1 MDTLLNIIENLG
13 GTFLQINKKNNIN
26 TIVSIN
32 PLKIIKSYTLPNIQ
46 RKLIL
51 LFILNALDIIFTLI
65 LLSTGLFIEAN
76 IIMANIVESPIVA
89 LELKFGLIGG
99 LIGLEYKRIVDATE
113 KQLFW
118 ANIAIGV
125 VLVGYVIINIMH
137 VAWCLLYLV
146 IQ

>member
-1 MDTLLNIIENLG
+1 M
-13 GTFLQINKKNNIN
+13 QINKKNNIN
-26 TIVSIN
+26 TTISTN
-32 PLKIIKSYTLPNIQ
+32 PLKYIKFHTLPNIQ
-46 RKLIL
+46 KKLIL

-65 LLSTGLFIEAN
+65 LLPTGLFIEVN
-76 IIMANIVESPIVA
+76 IIMANIIESPVVA
-89 LELKFGLIGG
+89 LGLKFGVIGG

-137 VAWCLLYLV
+137 VAWCLLYFV
-146 IQ
+146 IW

>member
-1 MDTLLNIIENLG
+1 M
-13 GTFLQINKKNNIN
+13 QINKKNNIN

>member
-89 LELKFGLIGG
+89 LELK
-99 LIGLEYKRIVDATE
+99 
-113 KQLFW
+113 
-118 ANIAIGV
+118 
-125 VLVGYVIINIMH
+125 
-137 VAWCLLYLV
+137 
-146 IQ
+146 

>member
-1 MDTLLNIIENLG
+1 M
-13 GTFLQINKKNNIN
+13 QKNNI
-26 TIVSIN
+26 
-32 PLKIIKSYTLPNIQ
+32 KCHTLPNIQ
-46 RKLIL
+46 KKLIL

-76 IIMANIVESPIVA
+76 TLMANIIESPVVA
-89 LELKFGLIGG
+89 LGLKFGLIGG
-99 LIGLEYKRIVDATE
+99 LIGLEYKRIVDATD

-146 IQ
+146 VR